1 MKNPLLKD
9 TFREIGKTKGRF
21 FSIFAIIT
29 LGVSFFTG
37 IKAASPVM
45 KNTSDK
51 YYDDKNLM
59 DITVLSN
66 LGITDKDVDAISKVK
81 GVENIYPTYSK
92 EVLTNIDSK
101 QLVLKVHGIP
111 SDFSKEGKDIIN
123 KVNLVEGRY
132 PKKENECLIESGNDI
147 QIGSKIKIYGD
158 NDEDIKETLKHT
170 EYTVVGK
177 VESPYYIAHDKGTS
191 SIGSGKLNVFMMVL
205 DSNFKLDAYTESFI
219 TVAGAKKF
227 NSYDSKYED
236 YIENTKKA
244 IESIGKK
251 RANLRYEEV
260 ISEAREK
267 LEDGKKELEEQTTKA
282 ENELN
287 KAYNKLEQA
296 RSDLKSG
303 NSELNRNEKEFKN
316 TIKEANEK
324 IKEEETKLLNTE
336 KNLESKYDEFIV
348 NKPNIQSQINEAK
361 EGLKALEAKKSDV
374 ESYIAN
380 IEQSLKDTNISED
393 KKAQLEQE
401 LTVNKGVLD
410 SLNSQIKTISNT
422 IASQEN
428 TFKETEQN
436 LVMALESVK
445 NGKLEIEKQKKNLKI
460 QEENAT
466 KEFKKARNK
475 LEQGRI
481 DLEEGQNEYDENK
494 VKVQE
499 ELLKAQNDIKDA
511 EKEIDDI
518 KEGKWY
524 VLDRNAN
531 YGFVDY
537 KNSTESIAA
546 ISKIFP
552 VFFFSIAALIC
563 LTTMTRMVD
572 EQRTNIGTMKALGYS
587 TPLIMFKYIM
597 YALIASVGGS
607 ILGCLLGFSIFPTVI
622 FDAYTSMTY
631 VLPKASLMIDIK
643 LAIMATLISVLTTTL
658 AVISSCSKELVE
670 VPSLLMRP
678 KAPKEGKRIIIE
690 RIPFIWN
697 RLGFIQKVTCRNIFR
712 YKKRFFMTV
721 IGIAG
726 CSALLVTG
734 FGIRDSIS
742 SIVNNQYEKIFKYS
756 GTISYKTDIEKN
768 SDNKIEKIL
777 KADDRITDIENIKNK
792 SFKVINKDIEKS
804 ANIIV
809 PEDSKK
815 LSEFISFNN
824 RKTGKMYTIS
834 DNGVLINEKL
844 GKLLNAS
851 IGDSIFLENDDK
863 ERFEVKVEGIVENY
877 VGHYI
882 YMSDVLYKKLF
893 KEDVKFNQALIKTTN
908 KDVKFE
914 EKLSNDLM
922 KLDDIT
928 SAVFNTSSKE
938 SFSSMIGN
946 LNTVVILVIVSAGA
960 LAFIV
965 LYNLTNVNISER
977 IREIATIKVLG
988 FYDGEVSSYVFRENI
1003 ILTLIGTLV
1012 GLLLGIF
1019 LHKFIIT
1026 TAELDFAMFGRE
1038 IKLLS
1043 FVISGILTM
1052 IFAGIVNLCMYYK
1065 LKKVK
1070 MVESLKSVD

>member
-1 MKNPLLKD
+1 
-9 TFREIGKTKGRF
+9 
-21 FSIFAIIT
+21 
-29 LGVSFFTG
+29 
-37 IKAASPVM
+37 
-45 KNTSDK
+45 
-51 YYDDKNLM
+51 
-59 DITVLSN
+59 
-66 LGITDKDVDAISKVK
+66 
-81 GVENIYPTYSK
+81 
-92 EVLTNIDSK
+92 
-101 QLVLKVHGIP
+101 
-111 SDFSKEGKDIIN
+111 
-123 KVNLVEGRY
+123 
-132 PKKENECLIESGNDI
+132 
-147 QIGSKIKIYGD
+147 
-158 NDEDIKETLKHT
+158 
-170 EYTVVGK
+170 
-177 VESPYYIAHDKGTS
+177 
-191 SIGSGKLNVFMMVL
+191 
-205 DSNFKLDAYTESFI
+205 
-219 TVAGAKKF
+219 
-227 NSYDSKYED
+227 
-236 YIENTKKA
+236 
-244 IESIGKK
+244 
-251 RANLRYEEV
+251 
-260 ISEAREK
+260 
-267 LEDGKKELEEQTTKA
+267 
-282 ENELN
+282 
-287 KAYNKLEQA
+287 
-296 RSDLKSG
+296 
-303 NSELNRNEKEFKN
+303 
-316 TIKEANEK
+316 
-324 IKEEETKLLNTE
+324 
-336 KNLESKYDEFIV
+336 
-348 NKPNIQSQINEAK
+348 
-361 EGLKALEAKKSDV
+361 
-374 ESYIAN
+374 
-380 IEQSLKDTNISED
+380 
-393 KKAQLEQE
+393 
-401 LTVNKGVLD
+401 
-410 SLNSQIKTISNT
+410 
-422 IASQEN
+422 
-428 TFKETEQN
+428 
-436 LVMALESVK
+436 
-445 NGKLEIEKQKKNLKI
+445 
-460 QEENAT
+460 
-466 KEFKKARNK
+466 
-475 LEQGRI
+475 
-481 DLEEGQNEYDENK
+481 
-494 VKVQE
+494 
-499 ELLKAQNDIKDA
+499 
-511 EKEIDDI
+511 
-518 KEGKWY
+518 
-524 VLDRNAN
+524 
-531 YGFVDY
+531 
-537 KNSTESIAA
+537 
-546 ISKIFP
+546 
-552 VFFFSIAALIC
+552 
-563 LTTMTRMVD
+563 MTRMVD

-851 IGDSIFLENDDK
+851 FGDSIFLENDYK

-893 KEDVKFNQALIKTTN
+893 KEDIKFNQALIKTTN

-1043 FVISGILTM
+1043 FIISGILTM